1 MQSNT
6 SSQFSFYMSM
16 AYNIY
21 AQKLLADTKS
31 KVHKE
36 NARYVHSSLLYLRES
51 FKD

>member
-6 SSQFSFYMSM
+6 ATQFSLFMSM

-31 KVHKE
+31 KM
-36 NARYVHSSLLYLRES
+36 Y
-51 FKD
+51 